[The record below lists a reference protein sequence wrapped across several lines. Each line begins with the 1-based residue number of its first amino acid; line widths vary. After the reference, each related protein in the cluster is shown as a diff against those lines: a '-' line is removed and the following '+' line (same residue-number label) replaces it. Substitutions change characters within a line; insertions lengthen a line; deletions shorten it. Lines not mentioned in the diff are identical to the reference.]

1 MQALVQAEDDRM
13 LTDDFEPTQQTQS
26 TQGAS
31 QSDQTSPDQLWG
43 FLVPCSPV
51 LRRLDLV
58 KGKSVYNIGRN
69 KESMRNDIILPG
81 MKISEF
87 PIRIHTLGRV

>member
-1 MQALVQAEDDRM
+1 MQAEDERM
-13 LTDDFEPTQQTQS
+13 VMDEFEPTQQTQS
-26 TQGAS
+26 PQATS
-31 QSDQTSPDQLWG
+31 QADHVPPEEIWG